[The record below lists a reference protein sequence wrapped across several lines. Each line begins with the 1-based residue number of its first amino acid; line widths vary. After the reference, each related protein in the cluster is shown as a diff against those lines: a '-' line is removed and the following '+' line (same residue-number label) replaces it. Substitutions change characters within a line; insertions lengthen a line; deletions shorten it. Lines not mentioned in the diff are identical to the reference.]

1 MERMFNHNSASLN
14 WLGSFAG
21 TSIQLGA
28 TKPEAKPAASD
39 YIRPM
44 VPLKGGV

>member
-1 MERMFNHNSASLN
+1 MERKFNNFASLN

-28 TKPEAKPAASD
+28 TKPEHAPAASD
-39 YIRPM
+39 YNVRPM
-44 VPLKGGV
+44 DDLKGGS